1 MVRKKEA
8 QSKQPKMRA
17 ADLKRF
23 RRLLLAYREKL
34 ASSMD
39 SMEDEALNKNRQE
52 ASGDLAVLPEMVD
65 IASDNYNQEFTIGLI
80 QNQNQVLRM
89 IDDALA
95 KIEQGQYGVCESCNQ
110 SIKKARLSALPYAR
124 LCIECQSKEEL
135 AV

>member
-1 MVRKKEA
+1 
-8 QSKQPKMRA
+8 MRA

-23 RRLLLAYREKL
+23 KKLLLVYREQL

-39 SMEDEALNKNRQE
+39 SMEDEALSRNRQE

-65 IASDNYNQEFTIGLI
+65 IASDSYNQEFTIGLI

-89 IDDALA
+89 IDEALA
-95 KIEQGQYGVCESCNQ
+95 KIGSGQYGICESCNQ

-124 LCIECQSKEEL
+124 LCIECQSREEL
-135 AV
+135 GE